1 VPSITV
7 NLTDEIKNAV
17 ERLSQQEGLT
27 TDELVRRAIKQHVFV
42 REFRTLR
49 ERLAAK
55 ARQQGIETDQ
65 DVFDRIS

>member
-1 VPSITV
+1 MPSITV